1 MCIPS
6 LDFSHKLQI
15 HIANFLLDIST
26 WMFNRHFKLNIGPKM
41 TSWNPP
47 QPPQHALLMAIPIPH
62 GCLLLNLDSSVSPS
76 PLPAFLQILF
86 VLPSE
91 YIQNSI
97 TFHQTLC
104 YHSDPSHHLLLLWLL
119 QYFPNWSLSFCLC
132 PHFSLFSTH
141 QPDQCHSVP
150 PPLHHHFSF

>member
-1 MCIPS
+1 
-6 LDFSHKLQI
+6 
-15 HIANFLLDIST
+15 
-26 WMFNRHFKLNIGPKM
+26 M

-62 GCLLLNLDSSVSPS
+62 RCLLLNLDSSVSPS
-76 PLPAFLQILF
+76 PLPAFFQILF

-132 PHFSLFSTH
+132 PPFSLFSTH

-150 PPLHHHFSF
+150 PAPHFTMTSHFNQNKNLSPYLDSQVQTWVLPNVLSDLVS